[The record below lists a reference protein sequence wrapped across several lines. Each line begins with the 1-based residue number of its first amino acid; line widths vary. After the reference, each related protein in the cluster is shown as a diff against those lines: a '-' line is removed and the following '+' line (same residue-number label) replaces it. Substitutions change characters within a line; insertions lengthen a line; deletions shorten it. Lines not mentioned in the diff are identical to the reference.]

1 VLPGRGR
8 PNVTGTA
15 FAGFQPH
22 AKHIAVKARSFAAP
36 RVLVS
41 SAAQFLAVLHGFWS
55 LARRLWWS
63 GPLVLALSIV
73 VACVLFPLDHA
84 WLDRLHALYPAHD
97 AQARRVAWFFGTFG
111 DYPTYNLPL
120 SLALWVYGCLAK
132 KSAWRRLA
140 VICFLGGTFAGLLD
154 DCFRL
159 TLGRPRPDAHM
170 PDGFYGFPEALRGRC
185 QSFPSGHAAAVFGTS
200 MALLM
205 ADLPLGILTTLYAL
219 VVIWARMELDRHY
232 PSDVLVGALIGIWLG
247 LLVGCGARRG
257 RFRPVR
263 SQLVPVARPT
273 PVGQPVPV
281 R

>member
-1 VLPGRGR
+1 M
-8 PNVTGTA
+8 
-15 FAGFQPH
+15 
-22 AKHIAVKARSFAAP
+22 KARSFAAP

-41 SAAQFLAVLHGFWS
+41 SAAQFRAVLHGFWG
-55 LARRLWWS
+55 LAGRYWWS
-63 GPLVLALSIV
+63 APVVAALSILL
-73 VACVLFPLDHA
+73 AWMLFPLDHA
-84 WLDRLHALYPAHD
+84 WLDWLHALYPAHET
-97 AQARRVAWFFGTFG
+97 QARGVAWFFSTFG

-120 SLALWVYGCLAK
+120 ALGLWLYGCLAK

-140 VICFLGGTFAGLLD
+140 VICFLGGTLAGLLD

-170 PDGFYGFPEALRGRC
+170 PDGFYGFPEALWGRC
-185 QSFPSGHAAAVFGTS
+185 QSFPSGHAAAVLGTS

-219 VVIWARMELDRHY
+219 VVIWARMELYRHY
-232 PSDVLVGALIGIWLG
+232 PSDVIVGALLGIWLG

-257 RFRPVR
+257 RSRPVPPG
-263 SQLVPVARPT
+263 LVPVASPPRP
-273 PVGQPVPV
+273 PVGQPVPA